1 MYTMQEIYGK
11 ITFFYFFKVCKGK
24 LLAFLAVGVIA
35 GIYRD
40 VYKIQHNHMYDKV
53 EDAGFTKEITEDFIE
68 RYQGYYAL
76 TENGVDYLV
85 EPKSIGKYEL
95 DTDNFVLTARKDD
108 MDITINIDK
117 NRKLYLALYPQDIEI
132 DEQGNV
138 INTSED
144 LTDVQKEHLDNLLA
158 DRENEILPM
167 LAKGVPNQCL
177 LKIC

>member
-1 MYTMQEIYGK
+1 M
-11 ITFFYFFKVCKGK
+11 KG
-24 LLAFLAVGVIA
+24 I
-35 GIYRD
+35 RD
-40 VYKIQHNHMYDKV
+40 I
-53 EDAGFTKEITEDFIE
+53 I
-68 RYQGYYAL
+68 AL

-117 NRKLYLALYPQDIEI
+117 NRKLYLALYPGDIEI

-158 DRENEILPM
+158 DRGKRNSSDVGKRRTKSMLIEN
-167 LAKGVPNQCL
+167 L
-177 LKIC
+177 LIKIYIRNRNRTDGSEN